1 MQGIHPPRGPCHE
14 LYWVVVRMTAL
25 GYNPPTVQACTGI
38 PETVIQSILGSFFAS
53 GHTLPVPTP
62 DITQSLYPQPSAHSR
77 VVSGGVPLGVPGVRV
92 ATPPPPGQAPFGQ
105 GTPTQQVHSDPRIM
119 YWTSP
124 SQRLAA
130 AVPQTSPIV
139 QSTPVTQNGLRPPVA
154 PHSAKS
160 SPVKASRATA
170 QINPALAARSPSLG
184 SIVPKTMN
192 ASPAKQ
198 TDLPVAIYQPNFI
211 PDSSYDKVISGE
223 DIKCIWYHIQTNPK
237 VTVRDL
243 HITLLG
249 WGLKLSLFQL
259 VRALRNHKITISN
272 VDSDPNKVARD
283 EYAFHVGEFMV
294 NQLVFIGQV
303 SCDDDRAGLGLKS
316 AKLMSETSIRFGLLT
331 NWNRFMVCFAL
342 SYDGVIALRV
352 STTDAGERMYGSF
365 IQYALGWLQA
375 FPKPS
380 SVVVLNRRGVSEG
393 DKILEDIKSCRIK
406 HLFLPPGS
414 SDYNPTKQAVALIKS
429 NIDGAQKMFGEAE
442 TKEDVETILHHN
454 VFNIQ
459 KERTQEWFRECG
471 YA

>member
-77 VVSGGVPLGVPGVRV
+77 AVSGGVPLGVPGVRV
-92 ATPPPPGQAPFGQ
+92 ATPPPPGQAVFAQ
-105 GTPTQQVHSDPRIM
+105 GTPTQQMHSDPRVM

-130 AVPQTSPIV
+130 AVPQASPIV
-139 QSTPVTQNGLRPPVA
+139 QSAPVAQHALRPPVT
-154 PHSAKS
+154 PRSAKS
-160 SPVKASRATA
+160 SPTKTSGATT
-170 QINPALAARSPSLG
+170 QINPALSACSPSLG
-184 SIVPKTMN
+184 SAVPKTIN
-192 ASPAKQ
+192 ACPAKQ
-198 TDLPVAIYQPNFI
+198 TDLPMAIYQPNFI
-211 PDSSYDKVISGE
+211 PDSSYDKIISGE

-237 VTVRDL
+237 VTLKDL
-243 HITLLG
+243 HTTLLG

-283 EYAFHVGEFMV
+283 EYAFRVGEFMV

-303 SCDDDRAGLGLKS
+303 SCEVRYGWSFLGRSRRARTQK
-316 AKLMSETSIRFGLLT
+316 
-331 NWNRFMVCFAL
+331 FMVCFAL

-352 STTDAGERMYGSF
+352 STTDAGERTYGSF
-365 IQYALGWLQA
+365 IRYALGWLQA

-380 SVVVLNRRGVSEG
+380 SVVVLNRRGVPEG
-393 DKILEDIKSCRIK
+393 DKILEDIRSW
-406 HLFLPPGS
+406 
-414 SDYNPTKQAVALIKS
+414 YV
-429 NIDGAQKMFGEAE
+429 
-442 TKEDVETILHHN
+442 
-454 VFNIQ
+454 
-459 KERTQEWFRECG
+459 
-471 YA
+471 